1 MTKKTDKFSFEELAN
16 RELLKQYN
24 ALLKENK
31 SLQAQLDNKQRVA
44 NTNLKDFRNSV
55 EEMMD
60 LLDSLDIAFDAADH
74 LKELTDKNLASY
86 TIEELDNELHNL
98 PDYLDKMN
106 KTVAR
111 KFRKLLEK
119 VHNIQL

>member
-55 EEMMD
+55 EEMID
-60 LLDSLDIAFDAADH
+60 LLDSLDMAFDAADH

>member
-55 EEMMD
+55 EEMID
-60 LLDSLDIAFDAADH
+60 LLDSLDMAFDAADH

-86 TIEELDNELHNL
+86 TIEELDNELHNV

-106 KTVAR
+106 KTVAK

>member
-1 MTKKTDKFSFEELAN
+1 MAKKTDKFSFEELAN

-24 ALLKENK
+24 TLLKENK
-31 SLQAQLDNKQRVA
+31 SLQAQLDNRERVSDK
-44 NTNLKDFRNSV
+44 NLKDFRSSV

-60 LLDSLDIAFDAADH
+60 LLDSLDMAFDAADH

-86 TIEELDNELHNL
+86 TIEELNNELQNL

-106 KTVAR
+106 ITVAK

-119 VHNIQL
+119 VMDIRL